1 MIRLRIFLIVMLML
15 ALGTV
20 RAADITAAKNKLP
33 GLAIEKDTALLNQI
47 YYNGKVWIGL
57 YYNVYGTE
65 FIIEDKWYMADITI
79 NGIRFDSVEL
89 KYDIYNDEVLANY
102 YDKKIIVLNNENID
116 SFKLYIENREL
127 FFVNLRGND
136 ELKGHHELIYEG
148 DSKLYRKW
156 KKKRAQFVIEARYD
170 EFQPDNDI
178 IAYIN
183 NNIYPVKNRKRLLK
197 AMDDKKSEIKSY
209 IRQEKINIDF
219 SNPETLIP
227 VFRYYDTL
235 RY

>member
-1 MIRLRIFLIVMLML
+1 MLML

-89 KYDIYNDEVLANY
+89 KYL
-102 YDKKIIVLNNENID
+102 
-116 SFKLYIENREL
+116 S
-127 FFVNLRGND
+127 
-136 ELKGHHELIYEG
+136 LIH
-148 DSKLYRKW
+148 
-156 KKKRAQFVIEARYD
+156 I
-170 EFQPDNDI
+170 
-178 IAYIN
+178 
-183 NNIYPVKNRKRLLK
+183 
-197 AMDDKKSEIKSY
+197 
-209 IRQEKINIDF
+209 
-219 SNPETLIP
+219 
-227 VFRYYDTL
+227 
-235 RY
+235 